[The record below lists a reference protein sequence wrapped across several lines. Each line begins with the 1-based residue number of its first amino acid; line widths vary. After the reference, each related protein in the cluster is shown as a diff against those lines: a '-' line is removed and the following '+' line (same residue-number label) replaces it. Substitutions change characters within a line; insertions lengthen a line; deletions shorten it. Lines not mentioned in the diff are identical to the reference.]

1 LFYRLNVIDIQIA
14 PLRERREDL
23 PALCATLLTRIA
35 QETGGPTAQL
45 SAASLAELTQL
56 PLLGNVRELENL
68 LHRAVALGEEN
79 THLVLENTPA
89 YAPHSVVH
97 TAPQPAPTPASDAFS
112 NAAHSYNV
120 SNHPPTEAAPIPPRN
135 AKTIDNPAP
144 LGTADTAGPALAQT
158 LAQTI
163 PSDLQQ
169 HLDQQERAILVQAL
183 NETGFNRSSAAK
195 LLGLTLRQIRY
206 RIARLNID
214 TPNDSPQ

>member
-1 LFYRLNVIDIQIA
+1 
-14 PLRERREDL
+14 
-23 PALCATLLTRIA
+23 
-35 QETGGPTAQL
+35 
-45 SAASLAELTQL
+45 LAQL

-79 THLVLENTPA
+79 THLVLENIPA

-97 TAPQPAPTPASDAFS
+97 TEPQPAPPPALAAFS
-112 NAAHSYNV
+112 HAPDGDNA
-120 SNHPPTEAAPIPPRN
+120 SNHPPAEARPTPPRN
-135 AKTIDNPAP
+135 AETIENPAP
-144 LGTADTAGPALAQT
+144 LGTAGTTGQPLAQT
-158 LAQTI
+158 LTQPPAQTI